1 MKNLVR
7 AFVLAVAGI
16 GFGAALAVNT
26 ASAADIVQVRKAVMK
41 EMSGHSKSIKKYL
54 KGHKNPKK
62 AARLGTPGDVEFRA
76 AAIGGLANR
85 LASYFAKGTGA
96 GEYAG
101 KTRAKAKIWT
111 DWAGFQA
118 AAKKLAGAAGK
129 LEAAAA
135 TGDKAKIKAAMKG
148 IGKGCGGCHKKFRV
162 PKKKKKKKMKKAS

>member
-7 AFVLAVAGI
+7 VFVLAAAGI
-16 GFGAALAVNT
+16 GFGAALAVDT
-26 ASAADIVQVRKAVMK
+26 ASAADAVQIRQSIMK
-41 EMSGHSKSIKKYL
+41 EMSGHGKTIKKYL

-62 AARLGTPGDVEFRA
+62 AARLATAGDVELRA
-76 AAIGGLANR
+76 GAMVGIANR
-85 LASYFAKGTGA
+85 LTSYFPKGTGA

-101 KTRAKAKIWT
+101 KTRSKAKIWT

-135 TGDKAKIKAAMKG
+135 TGEKVKIKAAMKG
-148 IGKGCGGCHKKFRV
+148 IGKACGSCHKKFRV
-162 PKKKKKKKMKKAS
+162 PKKKKTKKMKKAS